1 MGFRYQELKDRG
13 DSIELEHKESYTTE
27 RSHNGYIKRHKTVL
41 RERFPHPNAKE
52 ARKQQKQHTKRSAYT
67 TTLRPETASE
77 RNTTTETFGNS
88 PESGALLTT
97 CRDKSHLERAV
108 NRTSV
113 QLKRLAHEIDNE
125 IAKLKR
131 ERDKLMFR
139 SRPHPLMRNAAI
151 QNDLHTK
158 IESLDKLKDF
168 DTQFANNIEFTI
180 EKFSSQHKF
189 VCTSPRYARDEQTS
203 CRPRMRTIG
212 LQKDTQRGGVEDN
225 LQNLK
230 AKLNAAI
237 HYSATN
243 LAALKTKGL
252 LDTTPPN
259 CYAFDYGG
267 TGDGQSAVNVYHLQ
281 NCRCTGGCN
290 PNDCNCMK
298 TCERYNNVGNYNGML
313 CNKNTYVEKAIT
325 PCKEYKYCRDEYHYN
340 YPSQN
345 KCVVPA
351 PNQSCVPCS
360 PCVPCFQPCQ
370 PCQPCT
376 PCLPPCPT
384 YNECQAAKPQ
394 AKVIYGRRVSDLNTE
409 DFYHPTASHAT
420 KSFKHGSPRH
430 SKNKERLTVDVPK
443 DGRTLVDIE
452 RSGDRSRSKTRRK
465 NESEDKTRQRSAK
478 AYDVVPAR
486 KASEKRQVRERKPR
500 QGSESSGS
508 VDSSEKARQMKSKE
522 KLLEITFTKE
532 RRHKPS
538 SESDECITYELP
550 KASREYSR
558 ETKRSLKQ
566 MTITAYKPCKPGESE
581 GKYDLDRK
589 KKQKSKAQSADDD
602 KTWDERL
609 RKMEYP
615 PEPDEWHAG
624 IPTITEVLDDYRI
637 GDTYASDVPKI
648 IQGPT
653 DTQYRAGYG
662 EFFQLSP
669 QRSYDIMPVQKN
681 TVRDLPPSQSP
692 ERGRRI
698 QRESPMRSG
707 EKPVG
712 SHERERT
719 VSGTGRDE
727 QPRIGRVGRQR
738 ESYEKDRSEV
748 FRAYGLEEKPRIE
761 KGYRS
766 VGKQDTER
774 SYGRAFDERRSPT
787 EQKSRLDEG
796 YRSVGKPDTE
806 RSYGRAFDERRSPS
820 AQKPRLDE
828 GYRSIGKQGAERSHG
843 RTYDE
848 RQSPSE
854 QKPRLDEGY
863 RSIGKQGAERSHGRT
878 YDELQS
884 PSEQK
889 PRLDEGYRSIGKQ
902 GAERSHGRP
911 YDEQRTPRDY
921 VRSKQEGERRESNTL
936 HDDTYEPKFTSST
949 PRSARDYERGITSDE
964 RYDPRGSPRKAYD
977 ESNSAQMPGRTYT
990 PDETPR
996 SARYETHSPTR
1007 LHSPT
1012 RRMEDP
1018 HTYTPDAKP
1027 RFARGLKSDD
1037 NIEFEG
1043 FSPSHSRDDYEKPEG
1058 KRSSKDH
1065 SETDQRVV
1073 TDPGQ
1078 TSESKVRKEEDFKQ
1092 EEVTLMRSDQ
1102 LGDIDLSSKK
1112 TEISAADMKY
1122 KADTQKAGTYTDDY
1136 SPKADIK
1143 AESTDTTQRTESPT
1157 ASIPRTGNQPGTDRG
1172 FTGSEEILEKVP
1184 PVPEITIEDTDE
1196 SGRSA
1201 PSGRGKIPVISLRE
1215 QAKSTIQGEMSPEP
1229 EQLRSPKYKDR
1240 DKLRQLDSRSQPE
1253 QIRSSP
1259 VRQPGIHD
1267 GAVIGGG
1274 FTRSDTA
1281 GVMGGSA
1288 SPLSP
1293 FPSLETP
1300 KIYMKPRALC
1310 TDYGTACFPPTED
1323 DCTKRTSLRAN
1334 CVANA
1339 GDAYMC
1345 KPCTTQTTSP
1355 SASPRQC
1362 LCPAENGCEIPYEK
1376 LGDQYE
1382 HSPVRQ
1388 LAANSHMAVAL
1399 QSDTAI
1405 ASYKPLPQQSLSKS
1419 CITLRSTGTQYS
1431 ATIIEQKEDRC
1442 APQYVPLPKE
1452 CSEIYADQAKKSAA
1466 PSTCTCDS
1474 SRQSQKSPLSTSDS
1488 MKTKYQFLCEENNEE
1503 QNGKVQIKNN
1513 EEWCGRVDINSEKRQ
1528 IFIAQHKQKPPTQC
1542 VDEQNYLLPWQQD
1555 EKFIPGQPISSCNM
1569 TPWQNGPMKL
1579 LQTVQKSPRFQNY
1592 AERRTPRFN
1601 ATMPPHQEMP
1611 EEEDR
1616 CAEELSQ
1623 YKPQTRVQFM
1633 EQYSNCDPA
1642 CYAQDGANL
1651 QNETAEP
1658 MRDCTPRGRLSFA
1671 YGGEYQQVPEF
1682 TGCPCMFKTY
1692 LNMVTLYYPDYRVQ
1706 LREDCVEI
1714 EDDDDEC
1721 NE

>member
-41 RERFPHPNAKE
+41 RERFPHPNVKA
-52 ARKQQKQHTKRSAYT
+52 ARKQQKQQTKRSTYTT

-113 QLKRLAHEIDNE
+113 QLKRLAHEIDHE

-158 IESLDKLKDF
+158 IESLDKLKGI
-168 DTQFANNIEFTI
+168 DTQFAKNIEFTI

-230 AKLNAAI
+230 GKLNATI

-281 NCRCTGGCN
+281 NCRCAGGCN
-290 PNDCNCMK
+290 PNDCNCTK
-298 TCERYNNVGNYNGML
+298 TCERYNSVGNYNGML
-313 CNKNTYVEKAIT
+313 CNKNTYVEKALT

-351 PNQSCVPCS
+351 TNQSCVPCS
-360 PCVPCFQPCQ
+360 PCMPCYQPCQ
-370 PCQPCT
+370 PCQPYQPCAT
-376 PCLPPCPT
+376 CLPPCPT
-384 YNECQAAKPQ
+384 YSECQPPKPQ
-394 AKVIYGRRVSDLNTE
+394 AKIIYGRRVSDLNTE
-409 DFYHPTASHAT
+409 DFYHPTATHAT
-420 KSFKHGSPRH
+420 KTFKHGSPRH

-452 RSGDRSRSKTRRK
+452 RSGDRSRSKTGRK
-465 NESEDKTRQRSAK
+465 NESEDKARQRSAK
-478 AYDVVPAR
+478 AYDVGSGR
-486 KASEKRQVRERKPR
+486 KASEKHQVRERKPR

-589 KKQKSKAQSADDD
+589 KTQKSKAQSADDD

-609 RKMEYP
+609 RQMEYP
-615 PEPDEWHAG
+615 PGPDEWHAG

-637 GDTYASDVPKI
+637 GDTYASNVPTI
-648 IQGPT
+648 IQEPT
-653 DTQYRAGYG
+653 ETQYRAGYG

-698 QRESPMRSG
+698 QRTSPVRPG
-707 EKPVG
+707 ETPVG
-712 SHERERT
+712 AHDRERT

-727 QPRIGRVGRQR
+727 QPRVASDGRQR
-738 ESYEKDRSEV
+738 ELYEKDRSEV

-761 KGYRS
+761 RGYRS

-774 SYGRAFDERRSPT
+774 SYGRAFDQRRS
-787 EQKSRLDEG
+787 K
-796 YRSVGKPDTE
+796 
-806 RSYGRAFDERRSPS
+806 
-820 AQKPRLDE
+820 
-828 GYRSIGKQGAERSHG
+828 
-843 RTYDE
+843 
-848 RQSPSE
+848 SE
-854 QKPRLDEGY
+854 QKPRSDEGY
-863 RSIGKQGAERSHGRT
+863 RPIGNQGAGRT
-878 YDELQS
+878 YY
-884 PSEQK
+884 
-889 PRLDEGYRSIGKQ
+889 G
-902 GAERSHGRP
+902 
-911 YDEQRTPRDY
+911 QRTPRDY
-921 VRSKQEGERRESNTL
+921 VRSRQEEERRDTNTL
-936 HDDTYEPKFTSST
+936 YDNTYEPKFTSST
-949 PRSARDYERGITSDE
+949 ARSARDYERGIKSDE
-964 RYDPRGSPRKAYD
+964 RYDPRGLPRKVYG
-977 ESNSAQMPGRTYT
+977 EPRSAQMPGRTYAL
-990 PDETPR
+990 DETPR
-996 SARYETHSPTR
+996 SARYETHSPTP

-1018 HTYTPDAKP
+1018 HAYTPDTKP
-1027 RFARGLKSDD
+1027 RFPPGLKSDD

-1043 FSPSHSRDDYEKPEG
+1043 FSPSHSRDEYGKPEG
-1058 KRSSKDH
+1058 KGSPKEH
-1065 SETDQRVV
+1065 ISETDQRVV

-1078 TSESKVRKEEDFKQ
+1078 TSGRKVMKEEDFKQ
-1092 EEVTLMRSDQ
+1092 EEVTLMRTDQ
-1102 LGDIDLSSKK
+1102 LGDIGLSSKK
-1112 TEISAADMKY
+1112 PEISSADMKF
-1122 KADTQKAGTYTDDY
+1122 KNDTQKAGTSEDPY
-1136 SPKADIK
+1136 SPRADIK
-1143 AESTDTTQRTESPT
+1143 AESPDTTKGAESPT
-1157 ASIPRTGNQPGTDRG
+1157 SSTPRTGKQPTTGRG
-1172 FTGSEEILEKVP
+1172 FTGSEEILENVP

-1196 SGRSA
+1196 SGSSA
-1201 PSGRGKIPVISLRE
+1201 PSGRGKSPETSLRE
-1215 QAKSTIQGEMSPEP
+1215 QAKSAIKGGTLQEP

-1267 GAVIGGG
+1267 SAVIGGG
-1274 FTRSDTA
+1274 FARSDTA
-1281 GVMGGSA
+1281 GGLGGSA

-1323 DCTKRTSLRAN
+1323 DCTRRTSLRSN

-1345 KPCTTQTTSP
+1345 KPCNTQTTSP

-1362 LCPAENGCEIPYEK
+1362 LCPVENGSEIPYEK

-1405 ASYKPLPQQSLSKS
+1405 ANYKPLPQQSLSKS

-1452 CSEIYADQAKKSAA
+1452 CSEKYADQAKSSAA

-1488 MKTKYQFLCEENNEE
+1488 TKKKYQFLCDENNEE
-1503 QNGKVQIKNN
+1503 QNGMVQIKNN
-1513 EEWCGRVDINSEKRQ
+1513 EEWCGRVEINSEKRQ
-1528 IFIAQHKQKPPTQC
+1528 IFIGQHKQKPPTQC

-1569 TPWQNGPMKL
+1569 TPWQNGPMKF
-1579 LQTVQKSPRFQNY
+1579 LQTVQKSPRLQNY
-1592 AERRTPRFN
+1592 VERRTPRFN

-1616 CAEELSQ
+1616 CAQELSQ
-1623 YKPQTRVQFM
+1623 YKPQPRVQFM
-1633 EQYSNCDPA
+1633 EQYSSCGPA
-1642 CYAQDGANL
+1642 CYAQDEANL
-1651 QNETAEP
+1651 QNETAES
-1658 MRDCTPRGRLSFA
+1658 MRNCTPRGRLSFA
-1671 YGGEYQQVPEF
+1671 YGGEYQQIPEF

-1692 LNMVTLYYPDYRVQ
+1692 LNMVTLYYPDCRVQ

-1714 EDDDDEC
+1714 EDDDDDEC
-1721 NE
+1721 NK